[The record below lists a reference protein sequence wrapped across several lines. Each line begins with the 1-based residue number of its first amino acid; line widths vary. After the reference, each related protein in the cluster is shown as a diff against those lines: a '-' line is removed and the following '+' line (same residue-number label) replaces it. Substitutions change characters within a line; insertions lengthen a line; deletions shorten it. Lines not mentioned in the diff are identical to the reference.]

1 MEPGIYGIVLR
12 HVWQYIKNS
21 PNRNDLTKVLAA
33 EMEDNV
39 GMCAQGNLS
48 RIINILTGY
57 LDGLDIDTRSRNEIL
72 GDKMSELMR
81 TITDVKVREK
91 MAIEFLK
98 NQKVPDEEIPIWVE
112 PLTE

>member
-1 MEPGIYGIVLR
+1 
-12 HVWQYIKNS
+12 
-21 PNRNDLTKVLAA
+21 
-33 EMEDNV
+33 MEDNV